1 MLYRLQTLRCFT
13 SPPSGLLLVCS
24 SQPVQASAGL
34 SLVSATPILW
44 SRLLK
49 NAPPSSMYEEVA
61 PAASTLSAAAG
72 AGARKGSS
80 KGSAARDEVSAS
92 VAAAVRAVI
101 GADVEPDASLMASGL
116 DSLGSVVSAGC
127 GCLSYSAVPSGNLCA
142 EQWHFS
148 LDSLPNADKSA
159 AERWP
164 ASSA

>member
-1 MLYRLQTLRCFT
+1 MLVT
-13 SPPSGLLLVCS
+13 SKQLPPSVMSRGPGFVMLHAVSECCIDSKHFAASPRPPSGLLLACS

-49 NAPPSSMYEEVA
+49 NAPPTSMYEEVA

-127 GCLSYSAVPSGNLCA
+127 GCL
-142 EQWHFS
+142 
-148 LDSLPNADKSA
+148 
-159 AERWP
+159 
-164 ASSA
+164 